1 MGILK
6 RAKTLY
12 RALSDSSLE
21 KKDEKAKRPKSAV
34 SLKGSPLTRLMA
46 YHVGRGGACSLL
58 QKVAHAAIEEAGT
71 SNVSGSC
78 LARSS

>member
-6 RAKTLY
+6 RAKLLY
-12 RALSDSSLE
+12 RALSDSSVD
-21 KKDEKAKRPKSAV
+21 KNDEKQRRPVAAV

-46 YHVGRGGACSLL
+46 YHVGRGGACSML
-58 QKVAHAAIEEAGT
+58 QKVAHAAVQEAGT

-78 LARSS
+78 LA